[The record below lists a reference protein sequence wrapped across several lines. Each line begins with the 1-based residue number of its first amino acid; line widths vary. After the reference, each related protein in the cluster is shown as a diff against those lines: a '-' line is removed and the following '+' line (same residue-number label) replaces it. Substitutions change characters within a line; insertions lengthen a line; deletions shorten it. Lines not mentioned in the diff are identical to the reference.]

1 MTHET
6 LKALAATARRN
17 AAVAD
22 PARRLAER
30 LFPVVTKLAERTNVS
45 L

>member
-22 PARRLAER
+22 PARRLAAR
-30 LFPVVTKLAERTNVS
+30 LFPIIVKLSENLNVPR
-45 L
+45 